1 MLYEFK
7 IKHDNYEKTV
17 VDTEKCVHCGYCTFA
32 CRNGVMALDESLG
45 VVAVVN
51 PDACDSCNECSC
63 PFEARE
69 FIPYNEEVSNA
80 AYALIGTQEYV
91 R

>member
-32 CRNGVMALDESLG
+32 CRDGVYEYDKEQNLI
-45 VVAVVN
+45 VVGN
-51 PDACDSCNECSC
+51 PNSCSSCNECAC
-63 PFEARE
+63 PFGARE
-69 FIPYNEEVSNA
+69 FIPFNEEVSNA